1 MVTQKC
7 GWHPMV
13 GVPHRICTLE
23 EFMTTG
29 TNSKDEIVIASLT
42 YSNVGNII
50 NHKVFTLEFQNWL
63 KAHAD
68 YVLCRKDLFE
78 SVAKQNDR
86 PWQLTIDTQTVVK
99 DFRGLY
105 KVVQG

>member
-1 MVTQKC
+1 
-7 GWHPMV
+7 
-13 GVPHRICTLE
+13 
-23 EFMTTG
+23 
-29 TNSKDEIVIASLT
+29 VIASLT
-42 YSNVGNII
+42 YSNVGNIE

-63 KAHAD
+63 KSHVD

-105 KVVQG
+105 KIVQG

>member
-1 MVTQKC
+1 
-7 GWHPMV
+7 MV

-29 TNSKDEIVIASLT
+29 SYSKEEIVIASLT
-42 YSNVGNII
+42 YSNVGNIT

-78 SVAKQNDR
+78 SVAKQTS
-86 PWQLTIDTQTVVK
+86 WQLTIDAQTVVK